1 LNPANPKLYEICGS
15 AALMLKNFNEALEY
29 FQRSI
34 QLNKGLTNLISANL
48 MSHGASFVE
57 DHTDY
62 EVTIIFIIR
71 IRKLKRIYSN
81 SGFVFEIACTKMLT
95 ILL

>member
-1 LNPANPKLYEICGS
+1 MNPANPKLYEICGS

-71 IRKLKRIYSN
+71 IPTPDSFSNLHATKR
-81 SGFVFEIACTKMLT
+81 C
-95 ILL
+95 